1 MEMPHQSYCFF
12 LEGSSNNR
20 KEWISNSYF
29 WRQWTVRKE
38 QVYTTNAYA
47 IRRGDIYSDRHRKLK
62 QTSKP
67 KTKHNKSVHLN
78 KLNEWTWTVFS
89 KCCEQLHFFSEWLLG
104 IKVAKL
110 VHYKGQRSAQRL
122 KDKRNRFVQPWHFSS
137 TNAGSATFRSDHT
150 GQTRRSVSWHWVP
163 LK

>member
-12 LEGSSNNR
+12 WRVVIIIGKNGLATVMFGGNGPWHCSVER
-20 KEWISNSYF
+20 KGEKGDKGMEKKHAI
-29 WRQWTVRKE
+29 RKE

-78 KLNEWTWTVFS
+78 KLNE
-89 KCCEQLHFFSEWLLG
+89 
-104 IKVAKL
+104 
-110 VHYKGQRSAQRL
+110 
-122 KDKRNRFVQPWHFSS
+122 
-137 TNAGSATFRSDHT
+137 
-150 GQTRRSVSWHWVP
+150 
-163 LK
+163 